1 MRRLPLITGVLAV
14 SCFLA
19 LAQEGNVSPGSQGR
33 PNEPMQRGPRGPRA
47 AGTITAIDDT
57 KITIKTLDG
66 ATVVIKTGTET
77 QFRKDRQAAKLSD
90 FKVGD
95 EIFVGGELKDG
106 VVQAKM
112 VGSRPAGGPP
122 DFREALGKRFI
133 VGEVKAISGTQI
145 TILRPDGVTQNITV
159 DESTSF
165 RKDKE
170 SVTLADVKVGDHVFG
185 RGEMKKDVF
194 VPTELNIGEP
204 PFMGHP
210 PEEGDRKSVV

>member
-1 MRRLPLITGVLAV
+1 MNRLPLIIGVLAV
-14 SCFLA
+14 SCFFA
-19 LAQEGNVSPGSQGR
+19 LAQEGNANPGSQGP
-33 PNEPMQRGPRGPRA
+33 PNEPMQRGPRGPRV
-47 AGTITAIDDT
+47 AGTITAIDGT

-66 ATVVIKTGTET
+66 ATVAIKTGTET
-77 QFRKDRQAAKLSD
+77 QFRKDRHAAKLSD

-165 RKDKE
+165 RKDQE
-170 SVTLADVKVGDHVFG
+170 SVTLADVRVGDHVFG

-204 PFMGHP
+204 PFMGRP
-210 PEEGDRKSVV
+210 PEEGPEPQ

>member
-1 MRRLPLITGVLAV
+1 MRKLASIAGVVVLG
-14 SCFLA
+14 CFLG
-19 LAQEGNVSPGSQGR
+19 LAQDGTVNSGSQG
-33 PNEPMQRGPRGPRA
+33 PGNAQAQPGPRGPRV
-47 AGTITAIDDT
+47 AGTITAIEENR
-57 KITIKTLDG
+57 ITLKTLDG
-66 ATVVIKTGTET
+66 RTVEVTTSPET
-77 QFRKDRQAAKLSD
+77 QFRRDRQPAKLSD

-112 VGSRPAGGPP
+112 VGSHPTGAPP
-122 DFREALGKRFI
+122 EFRDALGKRFI
-133 VGEVKAISGTQI
+133 VGEVKAITGTRI

-165 RKDKE
+165 RKDQE

-194 VPTELNIGEP
+194 VPTELNVGEP
-204 PFMGHP
+204 PFMGRP
-210 PEEGDRKSVV
+210 PSEAPEPQ